1 MRGYA
6 DAGVDQV
13 ILVSQSGRNRHD
25 HICESLEL
33 FAREVMPDLVDGEDA
48 REKAKAERLEPAV
61 DAALGRREPPRP
73 APDYSFQ
80 AAAHA

>member
-33 FAREVMPDLVDGEDA
+33 FAREVMPELREGEEA
-48 REKAKAERLEPAV
+48 RDKAEAGEFI
-61 DAALGRREPPRP
+61 DAIELGTGWIVSSSIENIKET
-73 APDYSFQ
+73 
-80 AAAHA
+80 